1 MAQDLQFKDAE
12 KELATAIAKG
22 PLNRLAR
29 ALLAQL
35 YVEEHA
41 AGMALPL
48 LRSLLREYPEDAYA
62 WSDLGKAQAQPGQ
75 NEAIVNSLRKAL
87 ELGPSMND
95 LRYEIAMIYRNLD
108 HEDLAK
114 EQLKVF
120 LKYSKKNPN
129 KVTERSSNH
138 EEGKE
143 M

>member
-1 MAQDLQFKDAE
+1 
-12 KELATAIAKG
+12 
-22 PLNRLAR
+22 
-29 ALLAQL
+29 
-35 YVEEHA
+35 
-41 AGMALPL
+41 
-48 LRSLLREYPEDAYA
+48 
-62 WSDLGKAQAQPGQ
+62 
-75 NEAIVNSLRKAL
+75 
-87 ELGPSMND
+87 MND

-129 KVTERSSNH
+129 KVTERSSNN